1 MKEDNYPRIL
11 LISDAAWADN
21 NNIGNT
27 FTNLFKGWPRD
38 KLAMIYARPNLPN
51 TEVCNNFFQIS
62 EVRLIKRIVDKR
74 IKVGKKI
81 DLSKKDTLHNQNAI
95 IKKEEKKGNKLYHI
109 FLKYRFN
116 LFLSAREVLWKI
128 VNWKTQELDDF
139 IMEFNPQIVL
149 SLADSSVYMNRIQQ
163 YVADVSRA
171 KSIIYFVDDV
181 YLTKRFSI
189 SPIFWINKNFIR
201 KNIRKTVELCDLVF
215 TIIQKQ
221 KEEYDNYFNINS
233 KIINKGGEFLGESP
247 PKARMNTPLKFVYT
261 GNITSGRWETL
272 VKIGK
277 TLDKINENGT
287 KAILNIY
294 SQNHLYRKINEAFK
308 NIKSINFMG
317 SIPSTEVKEI
327 QENADVLI
335 HVESLKLKEKLQTR
349 LSFSTKLVD
358 YFERGKCILAVGW
371 SEAASIDYLKKNN
384 AAIVIDENDKIEEI
398 LDDLINNPILIKD
411 CGDQAWEFGKKNHSI
426 DKIQKELYEDLKSLV
441 KEDKNDSITD

>member
-1 MKEDNYPRIL
+1 MNEDNYPKIL

-27 FTNLFKGWPRD
+27 FTNLFKGWPKD

-62 EVRLIKRIVDKR
+62 ETRLIKRIINKK
-74 IKVGKKI
+74 IKVGKKL
-81 DLSKKDTLHNQNAI
+81 DLSEINTSHNENSSDR
-95 IKKEEKKGNKLYHI
+95 KEEEKGKKIYSI
-109 FLKYRFN
+109 FLKYRFRI
-116 LFLSAREVLWKI
+116 FLSAREILWKSI
-128 VNWKTQELDDF
+128 NWKTKELEDF
-139 IMEFNPQIVL
+139 IKEYNPQIIL
-149 SLADSSVYMNRIQQ
+149 SLADSSIYMNDIHQ
-163 YVADVSRA
+163 YVTEFSQA
-171 KSIIYFVDDV
+171 KSILYFVDDV
-181 YLTKRFSI
+181 YSTKQFNI
-189 SPIFWINKNFIR
+189 SPLFWINKSFIR
-201 KNIRKTVELCDLVF
+201 KSIKKSVELCDLVF

-233 KIINKGGEFLGESP
+233 KIINKGGEFLGEFP
-247 PKARMNTPLKFVYT
+247 PKARLNTPLKFVYT

-272 VKIGK
+272 VKIGE

-294 SQNHLYRKINEAFK
+294 SQNPLYKKVNEAFNNTK
-308 NIKSINFMG
+308 NINFMG
-317 SIPSTEVKEI
+317 SIPSTKVREI
-327 QENADVLI
+327 QENADLLI

-384 AAIVIDENDKIEEI
+384 AAIVIDEIDKIEET
-398 LDDLINNPILIKD
+398 LNNLINNPILIKD
-411 CGDQAWEFGKKNHSI
+411 YGDKAWEFGKKNHSI
-426 DKIQKELYEDLKSLV
+426 QNIQESLLLYFEQLI
-441 KEDKNDSITD
+441 EE